1 MRAPFVRRDSKG
13 MRRVLVIGSGGAGKS
28 TFARR
33 LGARLG
39 LPVEHLDASYWKP
52 GWVETPKEEWRRR
65 VEQLVEGDSWV
76 IDGNYSGTLEVRLA
90 ACDTVVFLDLPR
102 RVCIWRVLKRVLTYR
117 DGSRPDMAEGCREK
131 FDFEFLLWIWNYP
144 KRTRPKV
151 VELIEKHSHGKKII
165 RLRSDAGVES
175 FFEGISNGVEAGGV
189 PVCLKN

>member
-1 MRAPFVRRDSKG
+1 MRARLVRRDSKG

-39 LPVEHLDASYWKP
+39 LPGKHLDASYWKP
-52 GWVETPKEEWRRR
+52 GWVETPKEEWRRS
-65 VEQLVEGDSWV
+65 VERLVEGDSWV

-117 DGSRPDMAEGCREK
+117 DGSRPDMAEGC
-131 FDFEFLLWIWNYP
+131 
-144 KRTRPKV
+144 
-151 VELIEKHSHGKKII
+151 
-165 RLRSDAGVES
+165 
-175 FFEGISNGVEAGGV
+175 
-189 PVCLKN
+189 